1 MTNFVLQRIQD
12 DRVTKD
18 EFLQYYNFLS
28 ASIDSDTY
36 FEAMI
41 TNSWRLNEGIQRK
54 PLQAPWAHDYGSE
67 VKPKEPII
75 TASQYAK
82 REAARGSESYQPV
95 KSQSRGFERSYQQ
108 PQSTKN
114 QGSKGFDQ
122 DFEKAKKSAPPTKYS
137 KE

>member
-1 MTNFVLQRIQD
+1 MTNFVSQRIQD
-12 DRVTKD
+12 DKVTKD
-18 EFLQYYNFLS
+18 EFIQYYTFLS

-36 FEAMI
+36 FETMMN
-41 TNSWRLNEGIQRK
+41 NSWRLNEGVQRK

-67 VKPKEPII
+67 VKPKQPIL

-95 KSQSRGFERSYQQ
+95 KSQ

-114 QGSKGFDQ
+114 QASRGFDQ
-122 DFEKAKKSAPPTKYS
+122 DFEKVKKSAPPTKYS